1 MNADD
6 SLSPGRFGRRLL
18 AWSSWSSANLL
29 RGRLLSSG
37 SCSRV
42 RARLGSMAASGVRP
56 VSITGSAD
64 DRSSASRSTVE
75 GGPTVL
81 RMVLGSRLRRLRETS
96 GISREDA
103 GEHIRGSDSKISRL
117 ELGRTSIRERDLLDL
132 LALYEVIDDAEREAF
147 LELAR
152 RANTSG
158 WWHRD
163 NDWLP
168 KWFDMYLG
176 LEQAAH
182 MIRCYEP
189 RAIPELLQTAEYA
202 RALLTLAH
210 PSESA
215 EAIERRV
222 ALRMRRQHILTR
234 ADPPHLWIIVEEAAL
249 GRRIGGSPIWS
260 EQIDRV
266 LEAARHQ
273 HITVQVLA
281 DDVAGPTL
289 TDGAFTMLRFA
300 ESDLPD
306 IVYLQQL
313 TGALYLDKRADL
325 DAYRAVANQLSVHA
339 SPPECTSGL
348 LEALRRR
355 GQSVVDQPDEHTG
368 ALGEFESTQR

>member
-1 MNADD
+1 MGA
-6 SLSPGRFGRRLL
+6 SGRRSVSDEGP
-18 AWSSWSSANLL
+18 AV
-29 RGRLLSSG
+29 GRPA
-37 SCSRV
+37 
-42 RARLGSMAASGVRP
+42 ARKAV
-56 VSITGSAD
+56 D
-64 DRSSASRSTVE
+64 

-81 RMVLGSRLRRLRETS
+81 RMVLGARLRRLREAS
-96 GISREDA
+96 GISREEA

-132 LALYEVIDDAEREAF
+132 LALYEVVDDTEREAF

-152 RANTSG
+152 QANTSG

-176 LEQAAH
+176 LEQAAQ

-189 RAIPELLQTAEYA
+189 RVIPELLQTPEYA

-210 PSESA
+210 PTESE

-222 ALRMRRQHILTR
+222 VLRMRRQHILSRT
-234 ADPPHLWIIVEEAAL
+234 APPHLWVIVEEAAL
-249 GRRIGGSPIWS
+249 ARRIGGSAVWS
-260 EQIDRV
+260 EQMDR
-266 LEAARHQ
+266 LLDAARQ
-273 HITVQVLA
+273 PHITVQVLA
-281 DDVAGPTL
+281 DHVGGPAL
-289 TDGAFTMLRFA
+289 ADGAFTMLRFA
-300 ESDLPD
+300 EADLPD

-339 SPPECTSGL
+339 SPPEATPGL
-348 LEALRRR
+348 LAALRSRQPVVLDRPAGPRR
-355 GQSVVDQPDEHTG
+355 
-368 ALGEFESTQR
+368 